1 MAATVPIAPRSLEP
15 TVPPL
20 LRTART
26 IGVALALLLAA
37 YLAMTSSPTEPAT
50 RASTSDAAG
59 LAVATGDLVNR
70 VAAVDDVSRVTGG
83 YVPNVG
89 VVLTTQVEQLSS
101 ADIDGWV
108 ADQLAGQ
115 QALIDLLDPAEDVI
129 QYMNNGKPCDH
140 PNVAA
145 RAADAGSAWAAG
157 QAFKA
162 SAGESL
168 NFDDFADW
176 YTSKGYSSIPWLEL
190 LDLRKWVVME

>member
-1 MAATVPIAPRSLEP
+1 MAATVPIAPRPLEP

-26 IGVALALLLAA
+26 VGVALALLLAA

-129 QYMNNGKPCDH
+129 
-140 PNVAA
+140 
-145 RAADAGSAWAAG
+145 
-157 QAFKA
+157 F
-162 SAGESL
+162 
-168 NFDDFADW
+168 
-176 YTSKGYSSIPWLEL
+176 L
-190 LDLRKWVVME
+190 LDIAQPERISRLVAVSPSEISRTGAMASREAPAISTAPLQPTFEPLPED

>member
-1 MAATVPIAPRSLEP
+1 MAATVPIAPRPLEP

-26 IGVALALLLAA
+26 VGVALALLLAA

-115 QALIDLLDPAEDVI
+115 QALIYLLDPAEDVI
-129 QYMNNGKPCDH
+129 
-140 PNVAA
+140 
-145 RAADAGSAWAAG
+145 
-157 QAFKA
+157 F
-162 SAGESL
+162 
-168 NFDDFADW
+168 
-176 YTSKGYSSIPWLEL
+176 L
-190 LDLRKWVVME
+190 LDIAQPERISRLVAVSPSEISPTGAMASREAPAISTAPLQPTFEPLPED